1 MGLMKQIEDDKVKNQ
16 NSGWGQIAKKSG
28 NNDPDQFNQYQDNI
42 QKAIQKLEINEKA
55 KGAGA
60 SQASAIL
67 EETIVEGSGETMDD
81 RKRRLQEHKDKL
93 IADRAKE
100 RKEELMRTSF
110 NGIIK
115 DEENAA
121 IVLDNEKKK

>member
-1 MGLMKQIEDDKVKNQ
+1 
-16 NSGWGQIAKKSG
+16 
-28 NNDPDQFNQYQDNI
+28 
-42 QKAIQKLEINEKA
+42 
-55 KGAGA
+55 
-60 SQASAIL
+60 
-67 EETIVEGSGETMDD
+67 MDD

-121 IVLDNEKKK
+121 IVLDNEKKKQQESLEAAIARRNKGLKLEEKKQPKGEEDDEVIGDVSGFNDNYGDITISMD